1 MFALVLLSVFI
12 DIQVIDLPGIVH
24 WPLVIAICFCNCE
37 LMLSAKNLFLIV
49 IKCLPSLFHEQP
61 IL

>member
-1 MFALVLLSVFI
+1 MFALVILGVFI

-37 LMLSAKNLFLIV
+37 LMLSAKNLF
-49 IKCLPSLFHEQP
+49 
-61 IL
+61 